1 MNLVQ
6 FTYNKLMFL
15 SKYLLII
22 KAGKI
27 FEETAETSYVQ
38 NTKFQDQNLILL
50 IILLL
55 LSLLDHNFLQ
65 KYWIEITYYIQNFP
79 VIWDETMFMSVFV
92 CVKCVCV
99 CETSFWSGPKNICFS
114 KPEQPS
120 MVIFGS
126 LNQLF
131 CYYNFDL
138 LFVCFEIYLQSW
150 PKCGKRTKKV
160 EVFLLSLLS

>member
-65 KYWIEITYYIQNFP
+65 KY
-79 VIWDETMFMSVFV
+79 
-92 CVKCVCV
+92 
-99 CETSFWSGPKNICFS
+99 
-114 KPEQPS
+114 
-120 MVIFGS
+120 
-126 LNQLF
+126 
-131 CYYNFDL
+131 
-138 LFVCFEIYLQSW
+138 
-150 PKCGKRTKKV
+150 
-160 EVFLLSLLS
+160 